1 MMQESEYVEMTRKQL
16 YDEIWEL
23 SVSGVADK
31 YHLVY
36 TKLIV
41 TCKRLGIGQKRTW
54 EKMYRMR

>member
-31 YHLVY
+31 YH
-36 TKLIV
+36 
-41 TCKRLGIGQKRTW
+41 
-54 EKMYRMR
+54 E

>member
-41 TCKRLGIGQKRTW
+41 TCKQENIPYN
-54 EKMYRMR
+54 EYNS